1 MEKYIIKEDGEQEVF
16 SEEKIK
22 KSLLRAGTE
31 QKVANYIIGVIKEH
45 LEKVSESKD
54 IYRLVLKQLKKKQPN
69 AAIKYTLKKALMNM
83 GPAGYVFEKYIAKIL
98 GEYGYRTQVGQIV
111 KGSCVDHE
119 IDVIA
124 HRDSNHYMIE
134 CKYHNN
140 KGAKSAIQTALYV
153 YARFLDLK
161 KANIDNREDYNFKEV
176 WLATNT
182 KCTSTAI
189 KYASC
194 VKMGIIAWRYPKD
207 KSLEYYI
214 EKKKLYP
221 ISILPGLKKNQRDKL
236 FENNILTVKD
246 FLRNSPQSIEHLL
259 SINKSA
265 SDRLFARAAM
275 IIL

>member
-1 MEKYIIKEDGEQEVF
+1 MEKYIVKEDGEKEIF
-16 SEEKIK
+16 SEKKIK
-22 KSLLRAGTE
+22 KSLLLAGTE
-31 QKVANYIIGVIKEH
+31 EKNANYIIGVIKEN
-45 LEKVSESKD
+45 LEKVSKSND
-54 IYRLVLKQLKKKQPN
+54 IYKLALKQLKKKQPN

-98 GEYGYRTQVGQIV
+98 KEYGYKTQVGEIV
-111 KGSCVDHE
+111 KGFCVDHE

-124 HRDSNHYMIE
+124 HKDRGHYMIE

-161 KANIDNREDYNFKEV
+161 KANKDLREEYNFQEV

-189 KYASC
+189 RYANC
-194 VKMGIIAWRYPKD
+194 VKLRIIAWHYPKG
-207 KSLEYYI
+207 KGLEHYI
-214 EKKKLYP
+214 ENKKLYP
-221 ISILPGLKKNQRDKL
+221 ISILPGLKISQR
-236 FENNILTVKD
+236 NILFKNDIITVKD
-246 FLRNSPQSIEHLL
+246 LLGNSPQSIETLL

-265 SDRLFARAAM
+265 SDRLFTRAAL
-275 IIL
+275 IIS